1 MNLNSADYEVL
12 LIILEYYFKKNK
24 GQIKKRKIEKK
35 LRELRIKLILKKN
48 DRKEHERILKLFR
61 SELKKTRIINK

>member
-1 MNLNSADYEVL
+1 MELNSGDYEVL
-12 LIILEYYFKKNK
+12 LIILEYYLSKNK

-48 DRKEHERILKLFR
+48 DRKEHEKTLKFIR